1 MTEFVIYSVMENGRE
16 SGYHRKCFEIIQF
29 LSSLMEISLFLVE
42 LGNSGGVA
50 RVVSFIVVGLLLLV
64 IGYFAPIPPK
74 NKIAAT
80 ENQG

>member
-1 MTEFVIYSVMENGRE
+1 
-16 SGYHRKCFEIIQF
+16 
-29 LSSLMEISLFLVE
+29 MEISLFLVE

-64 IGYFAPIPPK
+64 IGYFAPIPSK

-80 ENQG
+80 

>member
-1 MTEFVIYSVMENGRE
+1 
-16 SGYHRKCFEIIQF
+16 
-29 LSSLMEISLFLVE
+29 MEISLFLVE

-50 RVVSFIVVGLLLLV
+50 SVVSFIVVGLLLLV